1 MSGHRAT
8 LDGAASKLSEITSEK
23 SEIPFTAEAVR
34 SEMRQHVSAI
44 AALAPEDSRKAA
56 LAFAAKVLRL
66 PVGRVKCLFYGEA
79 RRIDAHEADQVRAYV
94 QAAQQLIDSRA
105 AYEKQRAE
113 FVASHPRLARLAPRP
128 LVPDEVSEAAEEAVA
143 PTAKRRQR

>member
-1 MSGHRAT
+1 MA
-8 LDGAASKLSEITSEK
+8 EISSEK
-23 SEIPFTAEAVR
+23 SEIQFTAEAVR
-34 SEMRQHVSAI
+34 AEMRQHISAI

-56 LAFAAKVLRL
+56 LAFAARVLRL
-66 PVGRVKCLFYGEA
+66 PFGRVKCLFYGEA

-113 FVASHPRLARLAPRP
+113 FVESHPRLARLVPRP
-128 LVPDEVSEAAEEAVA
+128 SVPDEVSQAAEQALA
-143 PTAKRRQR
+143 PPNKSTAA

>member
-1 MSGHRAT
+1 MSEI
-8 LDGAASKLSEITSEK
+8 ASKK
-23 SEIPFTAEAVR
+23 SEMTFTAEAVR
-34 SEMRQHVSAI
+34 AEMRQHVSAI

-56 LAFAAKVLRL
+56 LTFAAKLLRL

-113 FVASHPRLARLAPRP
+113 FVASDLRLDRLVPRP
-128 LVPDEVSEAAEEAVA
+128 LVSDEVSAAAEATIA
-143 PTAKRRQR
+143 QKPPLKAAG

>member
-1 MSGHRAT
+1 MA
-8 LDGAASKLSEITSEK
+8 EISSEK
-23 SEIPFTAEAVR
+23 SEIQFTAEAVR
-34 SEMRQHVSAI
+34 AEMQRHIGII

-56 LAFAAKVLRL
+56 LAFVARVLRL

-79 RRIDAHEADQVRAYV
+79 RRVDAHEADQVRAYV

-113 FVASHPRLARLAPRP
+113 FVASHPRLARLSPP
-128 LVPDEVSEAAEEAVA
+128 PVVPDEVSQAAEQAVA
-143 PTAKRRQR
+143 ATAKRGWR

>member
-1 MSGHRAT
+1 MA
-8 LDGAASKLSEITSEK
+8 EISSEK
-23 SEIPFTAEAVR
+23 SEIQFTAEAVR
-34 SEMRQHVSAI
+34 AEMRQHISVI

-56 LAFAAKVLRL
+56 LAFAARVLRL
-66 PVGRVKCLFYGEA
+66 PFGRVKCLFYGEA

-113 FVASHPRLARLAPRP
+113 FVASHPRLARLVPRP
-128 LVPDEVSEAAEEAVA
+128 PVPDEVSQAAEQAVA
-143 PTAKRRQR
+143 PPNKSTAA

>member
-1 MSGHRAT
+1 MA
-8 LDGAASKLSEITSEK
+8 EISSEK
-23 SEIPFTAEAVR
+23 SEIQFTAEAVR
-34 SEMRQHVSAI
+34 AEMQRHIGAI

-56 LAFAAKVLRL
+56 LAFVARVLRL

-113 FVASHPRLARLAPRP
+113 FVASHPRLARLVPRP
-128 LVPDEVSEAAEEAVA
+128 AVPDEVSQAAEAAVA
-143 PTAKRRQR
+143 PPNKSTAA

>member
-1 MSGHRAT
+1 MA
-8 LDGAASKLSEITSEK
+8 EISSEK
-23 SEIPFTAEAVR
+23 SEIRFTAEAVR
-34 SEMRQHVSAI
+34 AEMQRHIGAI

-56 LAFAAKVLRL
+56 LAFVARVLRL

-113 FVASHPRLARLAPRP
+113 FVASHPRLARLSPRP
-128 LVPDEVSEAAEEAVA
+128 LVPDEVSQAAEEAVT
-143 PTAKRRQR
+143 PTAKRRQL